1 MRNDRRSPDQ
11 WVILDPPP
19 PPLGLKWRLTFEEQM
34 SQSRNV
40 NIYKDFDQDD
50 MNVGSEIV
58 HIQNFALF

>member
-1 MRNDRRSPDQ
+1 MIIIDE
-11 WVILDPPP
+11 ILSSKI
-19 PPLGLKWRLTFEEQM
+19 LFFLEFWFFEEQM

>member
-1 MRNDRRSPDQ
+1 MIIDE
-11 WVILDPPP
+11 ILSRKI
-19 PPLGLKWRLTFEEQM
+19 LFFLEFWFFEEQM

-40 NIYKDFDQDD
+40 NSIYKDFDQDD